1 MHRDLG
7 KNNLLRK
14 RSQGRPTKYG
24 DLGYETTANAILY
37 GLITLAL
44 HPEIQDK
51 VIVEI
56 DAVYASA
63 ASDGRTKL
71 SYTQDFEKLQYTYGF
86 MVGSKPYVPPNVVFF
101 PAV

>member
-1 MHRDLG
+1 MIARQDRLI
-7 KNNLLRK
+7 R
-14 RSQGRPTKYG
+14 YG

-37 GLITLAL
+37 GLIALAL

-56 DAVYASA
+56 DSVYASA
-63 ASDGRTKL
+63 ASDGRAEL

-86 MVGSKPYVPPNVVFF
+86 MVGSLAPQFPSPFFF
-101 PAV
+101 PFPFPPTI